1 MPIETV
7 GGSGSHDDI
16 PAGSQVEFVVEN
28 ATFDAK
34 AKFGPDIEL
43 DLKTLGEEHYGI
55 PLKYWAR
62 VQQPRLDLVRKWRG
76 DGMSDKLIKEALKER
91 GFSFKKIDEP
101 DKMVVGRG
109 GNLFKILVAGT
120 GSPRAADE
128 LLNEVNSFEELA
140 ERVVGFRFVGT
151 VKKSADGKYI
161 QLDGKE
167 EIFPPA
173 TPLVAAGAPAA
184 SSADGE
190 NPRATDSDEDFDDI
204 PF

>member
-34 AKFGPDIEL
+34 GKFGPDIEL

-91 GFSFKKIDEP
+91 GFTCKKIDEP

-120 GSPRAADE
+120 SSPQAADQ
-128 LLNEVNSFEELA
+128 LLAECDSFDELA
-140 ERVVGFRFVGT
+140 ERMVGFEFIGT
-151 VKKSADGKYI
+151 TKKSADGKYV
-161 QLDGKE
+161 QLDGRE
-167 EIFPPA
+167 DIYP
-173 TPLVAAGAPAA
+173 VARELA
-184 SSADGE
+184 S
-190 NPRATDSDEDFDDI
+190 
-204 PF
+204 